1 MNINV
6 QEVLEN
12 YNTYK
17 ARISITE
24 AEIEELENE
33 IVDIRSASLD
43 GMPKSKGFVES
54 NIENQVI
61 ERQSKIGDK
70 QRYIKNLRL
79 KIKVIEDLV
88 KTLKKYNQDIIEMR
102 YYQMISIEE
111 IAVKKERTRGAISKM
126 IDKSIGK
133 MQREY
138 NKSKKSI

>member
-33 IVDIRSASLD
+33 TVDIRSASLD
-43 GMPKSKGFVES
+43 GMPKAKGFVES

-88 KTLKKYNQDIIEMR
+88 RTLKKYNQDIIEMR

-126 IDKSIGK
+126 IDKSIEK

-138 NKSKKSI
+138 NKSKKV

>member
-1 MNINV
+1 MNI

-17 ARISITE
+17 FKISMVE
-24 AEIEELENE
+24 AEIQDLNDE
-33 IVDIRSASLD
+33 IVDIKSANLD
-43 GMPKSKGFVES
+43 GMPKAKGYVQS
-54 NIENQVI
+54 SIENQII
-61 ERQSKIGDK
+61 EKQEKIEQRERFIKKLK
-70 QRYIKNLRL
+70 QKL
-79 KIKVIEDLV
+79 KIVEDLV